1 MAVSH
6 QSNRTQGSVVV
17 LRQDINKDT
26 DPPQFSFSSKGS
38 SYSGWGKHRGL
49 EMSNMT
55 TQWRQ
60 LYLSRAK
67 LKAVSRTSALIAGFA
82 MVAMVEVQL
91 DRTATYDPILLI
103 MFSTVTTCLVAVH
116 LFALMISTCMLPNI
130 EAVSNIHNVKA
141 IEQSPH
147 KRMRTYIEVAWI
159 LSTGLGLVLFMIEI
173 SLLIWLKFITLRP
186 VKPEVPSSGNSTTT
200 TPSSMHS
207 DAPAWVATAVLI
219 PVVILFAGFAVHF
232 YRTLAQ
238 HRYTIME
245 DAFNEIETM
254 AQTGDDLSQL
264 HPGYHAPIGR
274 MYSGM
279 SAQSQS
285 AHYSAD
291 PLQTNLQHSGSNLS
305 AHFSVDPV

>member
-1 MAVSH
+1 MAASQQTSLV
-6 QSNRTQGSVVV
+6 QGSMGVM
-17 LRQDINKDT
+17 RQDINKD
-26 DPPQFSFSSKGS
+26 DQPQFSFSSKGS
-38 SYSGWGKHRGL
+38 SYSGWGNRRRND
-49 EMSNMT
+49 MSNMT
-55 TQWRQ
+55 AQWRQ

-91 DRTATYDPILLI
+91 DRSATYDPVLLI

-173 SLLIWLKFITLRP
+173 ALLIWLKFITLRP
-186 VKPEVPSSGNSTTT
+186 VNEVNQPTVGNNTTT
-200 TPSSMHS
+200 VSPLLSS

-254 AQTGDDLSQL
+254 ANNGDELSQL
-264 HPGYHAPIGR
+264 QPGYHQPIGR
-274 MYSGM
+274 LYSGV
-279 SAQSQS
+279 S
-285 AHYSAD
+285 AHSQLARNSAD
-291 PLQTNLQHSGSNLS
+291 QLRETHRHSGSSLS
-305 AHFSVDPV
+305 GHFSVDQV